1 MSTETNMHGIGVALE
16 KMQAERDRLLAVNAA
31 LVAALGAVLFEIDC
45 LIEEKTIPSTAK
57 NHNAI
62 VAAHSAIALAEQAG
76 KGQS

>member
-1 MSTETNMHGIGVALE
+1 MSTDLDSVNYDILE
-16 KMQAERDRLLAVNAA
+16 VINERDRLRAVNAA

-62 VAAHSAIALAEQAG
+62 VAAHSALTLAEQAG